1 MRRSAGKWSH
11 KRARPPPGV
20 AAPRESYG
28 PEHVR
33 RVLRF
38 EARAPY
44 HAPRHREKCAAVH
57 GPGSRGCACRTCH
70 FCRRACACSAATSE
84 RPQGAHSRR
93 LSRPAAASWPRR
105 APARLL
111 LVGRPLGALAHMHSA
126 PHPRRPAQRM
136 GRPHGGRHKWADEAV
151 SECACRGALCSERG
165 TWCGTCLWTRVGQN
179 LDEARSDPGW
189 RCPPCLDLC
198 NCSGLGCT
206 RCRCAARPLR
216 EPRGSNVRRSDSA

>member
-84 RPQGAHSRR
+84 QPAGGAQLPAVQARCGVVAAARACTAAARRQAAGRPCSHAQRAA
-93 LSRPAAASWPRR
+93 PAAPSTADGAAARRQAQVGGRGGERVRVPRR
-105 APARLL
+105 AVQRARHLVRHVPVDACGPEPGRGAIGPGLALPALPGPVQLL
-111 LVGRPLGALAHMHSA
+111 RPWLHALPVRGPAPAGAAGL
-126 PHPRRPAQRM
+126 
-136 GRPHGGRHKWADEAV
+136 
-151 SECACRGALCSERG
+151 ECA
-165 TWCGTCLWTRVGQN
+165 
-179 LDEARSDPGW
+179 
-189 RCPPCLDLC
+189 
-198 NCSGLGCT
+198 
-206 RCRCAARPLR
+206 PL
-216 EPRGSNVRRSDSA
+216 

>member
-1 MRRSAGKWSH
+1 VVAQTCQTSAGRCCPQGVVWAGA
-11 KRARPPPGV
+11 RAPRAALRGARAVPRA
-20 AAPRESYG
+20 AAPRE
-28 PEHVR
+28 VR
-33 RVLRF
+33 RGARPRQPRLRLPHVPLLQARLRMQRRYQRTPAGGAQPPAVQARCGVVAA
-38 EARAPY
+38 ARA
-44 HAPRHREKCAAVH
+44 C
-57 GPGSRGCACRTCH
+57 T
-70 FCRRACACSAATSE
+70 
-84 RPQGAHSRR
+84 
-93 LSRPAAASWPRR
+93 AAARR
-105 APARLL
+105 QAA
-111 LVGRPLGALAHMHSA
+111 
-126 PHPRRPAQRM
+126 RRPAQRM